1 MRYYLNNLRERGLER
16 GLEMV
21 QDQPGGVFPVQ
32 ATQRV
37 VQFPRIDLRIVHLL
51 RGEILGNVIVFQT
64 NDGTSCLNGDKF
76 LLERNHVRCTSTT
89 PPSTM
94 ERKTNYVRCTSMV
107 EDSCTSR
114 GGKNSWRSSVH
125 IAVGLLS
132 VDHDCDPELWR
143 KTQS

>member
-51 RGEILGNVIVFQT
+51 RGEILG
-64 NDGTSCLNGDKF
+64 
-76 LLERNHVRCTSTT
+76 R
-89 PPSTM
+89 
-94 ERKTNYVRCTSMV
+94 
-107 EDSCTSR
+107 
-114 GGKNSWRSSVH
+114 
-125 IAVGLLS
+125 
-132 VDHDCDPELWR
+132 
-143 KTQS
+143 